1 MTTITLNNTEIGTIG
16 GEAAGAN
23 GTSASSAN
31 GTSAS
36 SSNGAASASAN
47 GAAAASPVSLA
58 DIPTVPIPEAQQA
71 DIEKFE
77 EQLARYRSGELDPE
91 VFRVYRLTNGIYGQ
105 RQGGEN
111 QMVRVKIP
119 AGVLSP
125 AQLDMLAHISENYSR
140 GWGHITTRQNVQF
153 HFVQLDDIPKVL
165 SCLAS
170 VGLTTREACGDTV
183 RNVQGCH
190 LAGACP
196 HEVLDITE
204 WANATYR
211 HFLHNPIAQ
220 RLPRKFKINFS
231 GCATDCGQA
240 MFNDIGIIAATRP
253 TGGGNAPERGFRV
266 YVAGGLGANPHPA
279 IALEDFTTREE
290 LLPTLEACVRV
301 FDHDGNR
308 DNKLRARMKW
318 LTDTLGI
325 DELRRRIFRERRF
338 LLASASWP
346 GGIPEEVAERG
357 DEPAGLSSEVEATP
371 MGQGTPVRLR
381 RPGNYERWSDANV
394 VRGVANGSVS
404 AYAWARLGDI
414 TTGQFRAL
422 ADIARDFGAEV
433 RITNRQNLVFRDLT
447 EGQLPQLFARLEEI
461 DMALPGAEL
470 ARDVVACPGADTCNL
485 AVTQSRGL
493 ADAIGNRLEEEGL
506 ADLGGVR
513 TNISGCPNSCGQH
526 HAFDIGFFGAERRAH
541 DQSAPGYQMLLG
553 GYVGQEKIH
562 FGKRALR
569 LPAKNAPEAVVRV
582 VRRFAD
588 ERDAG
593 ELFHQW
599 LDRSG
604 GAKEVALSL
613 KDLDTFPAP
622 DEAPEFYVD
631 FGETGPYEVLLG
643 DSECA
648 T

>member
-1 MTTITLNNTEIGTIG
+1 MTTITVNNTEVGTIG
-16 GEAAGAN
+16 GDM
-23 GTSASSAN
+23 GTAIA
-31 GTSAS
+31 
-36 SSNGAASASAN
+36 GAASNGSASNTGTAPN
-47 GAAAASPVSLA
+47 GATAPLVSLA
-58 DIPTVPIPEAQQA
+58 DIPTVPVPEAQQA

-77 EQLARYRSGELDPE
+77 TQLARYRSGELDAE

-111 QMVRVKIP
+111 QMVRIKIP

-153 HFVQLDDIPKVL
+153 HFVQLDDIPKLL
-165 SCLAS
+165 SDLAS

-196 HEVLDITE
+196 HEVLDITH

-240 MFNDIGIIAATRP
+240 MFNDIGIIAVNRSGSGN
-253 TGGGNAPERGFRV
+253 GGGGSSELGFRV

-279 IALEDFTTREE
+279 IALEDFTPREE

-346 GGIPEEVAERG
+346 GGIPEEVAEHG
-357 DEPAGLSSEVEATP
+357 DEPAGVSSEVEPTP
-371 MGQGTPVRLR
+371 MGQGTPVTLR

-394 VRGVANGSVS
+394 VRGTANGSVS

-414 TTGQFRAL
+414 TTAQFSAL
-422 ADIARDFGAEV
+422 AAIARDFHAEV
-433 RITNRQNLVFRDLT
+433 RITNRQNLVFRDLA

-493 ADAIGNRLEEEGL
+493 ADAIGSRLEEEGL

-582 VRRFAD
+582 VRSFAD
-588 ERDAG
+588 ERQAG
-593 ELFHQW
+593 ELFHEW

-613 KDLDTFPAP
+613 KDLDSFPAP
-622 DEAPEFYVD
+622 EESPEFYVD